1 MHGRLIGM
9 TLFLYKAVGSDGNTV
24 QGQSEAPNQQA
35 VIAELQEDG
44 CIPIQIVP
52 AKTIPFSNFSL
63 RRKNQP
69 KIQQKHIT
77 VFTRE
82 LATLLSAGL
91 PLDRS
96 LVLLAELVPEK
107 SPLRNIVLDVL
118 DQVRRGTPFSEAL
131 ESQHGAFSR
140 FYINM
145 IRAGE
150 ASGGLEGV
158 LERLSEYLERSRELR
173 STVTTALIY
182 PIILVT
188 IAVLSLMML
197 LTFVV
202 PQFQEMFESAGQ
214 ELPIP
219 TQMVV
224 ALSKSLQASWWVIL
238 LGGFSVYFYIHNQF
252 SNFET
257 RPAWDQRVLAIPLV
271 KDLITKIEVASLSR
285 TLGTLLGNG
294 VSLMTALSIA
304 KETLSNQVIAQ
315 TVEKATHSLQ
325 EGGNM
330 TTPMI
335 ESGLFPKMT
344 LQMIQLGEET
354 GNLENMFN
362 RLAYTYDHDIKVTIE
377 RILTLFEPILIVTL
391 GLMIAG
397 IIISILMAILSIND
411 LAL

>member
-1 MHGRLIGM
+1 MA
-9 TLFLYKAVGSDGNTV
+9 LFLYKAVGSDGNMV
-24 QGQSEAPNQQA
+24 EGQSEGVNEQA
-35 VIAELQEDG
+35 VAAELQEDG
-44 CIPIQIVP
+44 SIPIEIISARTRP
-52 AKTIPFSNFSL
+52 LSNLSL
-63 RRKNQP
+63 RRKNKP
-69 KIQQKHIT
+69 KILQKDIAT
-77 VFTRE
+77 FTKE

-96 LVLLAELVPEK
+96 LALLADLVPEK

-118 DQVRRGTPFSEAL
+118 DQIREGTPFSEAL
-131 ESQHGAFSR
+131 ESQSGCFSR

-150 ASGGLEGV
+150 AGGGLEGV

-173 STVTTALIY
+173 SSVSTALMY
-182 PIILVT
+182 PMILVT

-202 PQFQEMFESAGQ
+202 PQFQEMFESAGK

-219 TQMVV
+219 TQVVV
-224 ALSKSLQASWWVIL
+224 ALSEFLQDSWWIL
-238 LGGFSVYFYIHNQF
+238 LVGGFSVYVYIRSQF
-252 SNFET
+252 SNLDT

-294 VSLMTALSIA
+294 VTLMTALSIA

-315 TVEKATHSLQ
+315 VVEKASHSLQ

-330 TTPMI
+330 STPLM
-335 ESGLFPKMT
+335 ESNLFPKMA
-344 LQMIQLGEET
+344 LQMIRLGEET
-354 GNLENMFN
+354 GNLETMFN
-362 RLAYTYDHDIKVTIE
+362 RVAHTYDQEIKITIE
-377 RILTLFEPILIVTL
+377 RMLTMLEPILIVTL

-397 IIISILMAILSIND
+397 IIISILMAMLSVND
-411 LAL
+411 LAF